1 MIAPPEDLS
10 FDLQDYGF
18 DLPDQLIAQ
27 NAVTP
32 RHASRLL
39 VIDRARR
46 SWTDAHVIDLLRF
59 LPKDAVLVVNDTQVV
74 PARLRARKD
83 SGGAVELLLERPFG
97 GAPSAQVRG
106 GGDGLR
112 DQPAL
117 VKTSK
122 PLKEGQLLHID
133 GLPGATATVRELL
146 GQGRVRVDL
155 AGADSLAEL
164 LDRCGHVPLP
174 PYIRGGRDDPST
186 DRPRYQCVY
195 ARVPGAVAAPTA
207 GLHFSDALLAQ
218 LEAAGVERL
227 AVTLHVGPGTFL
239 PVRTTQ
245 LRDHRVEPERY
256 EISEQV
262 AARLSELRAQ
272 GRPIVAIG
280 TTTTRVLEHLAQ
292 RVGDGPIPAGRGEAD
307 LTILPGHRFGLVRH
321 LFSNFHLP
329 QSSLLVL
336 VSAFAGRETALAAYR
351 HAVSQGYRF
360 YSYGDATLFL

>member
-1 MIAPPEDLS
+1 MTASPEALS
-10 FDLQDYGF
+10 FDLKDYTF
-18 DLPDQLIAQ
+18 DLPDQQIAQ
-27 NAVTP
+27 SAVTP

-39 VIDRARR
+39 VVDRARQ
-46 SWTDAHVIDLLRF
+46 SWSDVHVSDLLTF
-59 LPKDAVLVVNDTQVV
+59 LPAGAVLVVNDTQVV
-74 PARLRARKD
+74 PARLRGRKA

-97 GAPSAQVRG
+97 GPSTVQVRG

-122 PLKEGQLLHID
+122 PLQLGQVLQLEGLA
-133 GLPGATATVRELL
+133 GATATITALL

-155 AGADSLAEL
+155 AGADSLGEL
-164 LDRCGHVPLP
+164 LDACGHVPLP
-174 PYIRGGRDDPST
+174 PYIRGGRDDPGI

-195 ARVPGAVAAPTA
+195 ARTPGAVAAPTA
-207 GLHFSDALLAQ
+207 GLHFSDVLLAE

-239 PVRTTQ
+239 PVRTTD
-245 LRDHRVEPERY
+245 LREHRVEPERY
-256 EISEQV
+256 EITEQV
-262 AARLSELRAQ
+262 AARLTELRAQ

-292 RVGDGPIPAGRGEAD
+292 RAGDGPIPAGRGEAD

-329 QSSLLVL
+329 ESSLLVL
-336 VSAFAGRETALAAYR
+336 VAAFAGRDTALAAYR
-351 HAVSQGYRF
+351 HAVASGYRF